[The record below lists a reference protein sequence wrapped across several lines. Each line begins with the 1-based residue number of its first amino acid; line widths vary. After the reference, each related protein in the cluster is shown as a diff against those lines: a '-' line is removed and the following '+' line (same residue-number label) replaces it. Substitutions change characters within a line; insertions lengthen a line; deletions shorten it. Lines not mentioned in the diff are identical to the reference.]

1 MLQNVP
7 KTSCGVLFFTQSGSD
22 LSKFIHLYCG
32 KIRTA
37 VGLGITKK
45 AAGQAGDFLFIS
57 GLIKYKVLRAQKCF
71 VVFPTFH
78 KNCKE
83 TKGKIESQCTFCFDM
98 YTNMLY
104 KDRRLDSESS
114 E

>member
-1 MLQNVP
+1 MLQNSP
-7 KTSCGVLFFTQSGSD
+7 KTSCGVLFFTRSGSD
-22 LSKFIHLYCG
+22 LSKFIHLYCS

-37 VGLGITKK
+37 VGLRITKK

-57 GLIKYKVLRAQKCF
+57 GLIKYKVLTAQKCF
-71 VVFPTFH
+71 VFTTSH

-83 TKGKIESQCTFCFDM
+83 TKGKIESQCIFCFDM